1 MHKLQNG
8 LIVWKAQITEWFL
21 KPILPQNFDFLL
33 ENVPVVKIEQ
43 FFIGK
48 VYTNLFK
55 AVLLKVFKPKNI
67 QNVNGLGQV
76 ALLRVRLE
84 LLINFRQNKIK
95 GPAVQFFA

>member
-1 MHKLQNG
+1 
-8 LIVWKAQITEWFL
+8 L

-33 ENVPVVKIEQ
+33 EDVPVVKIEQ

-48 VYTNLFK
+48 VDTNLFK

-67 QNVNGLGQV
+67 QNVNGLRQV